1 MAAISSEERRR
12 RARDLVRRVGR
23 KDSAADVLAEASTQ
37 LRRLLSFDAAV
48 WLSTDPITGL
58 PVMPTRVEDVEP
70 RDPRQCADHWR
81 HEFLV
86 EDVNLFRDLARAPV
100 PAAALRA
107 TLGDPR
113 RSTRYRTFLQPD
125 GFSDELR
132 TVLRV
137 GQAPWGAVSLFRRD
151 GEASFDRRDVDLMAD
166 LSEPLG
172 QALRQ
177 RARPV
182 AGNGH
187 SGAPAAPGVLLF
199 SGTRELMAI
208 DEQAR
213 TWLDELP
220 AGDRFPAGL
229 GVALPNWMAVLAAR
243 AAADHAGVTA
253 RVRVRTRRGRWLVCH
268 ASRLHDAAGPDRI
281 ALVVDAASPGDVAPI
296 LTAAWELTA
305 REQQITYMIAR
316 GADTNEIA
324 RTLFLSHF
332 TVRDH
337 IKAIFGKVGVT
348 SRGQLVARLYTEFY
362 EPLRLGGGVEHV
374 NTR

>member
-125 GFSDELR
+125 GFTDEL
-132 TVLRV
+132 
-137 GQAPWGAVSLFRRD
+137 
-151 GEASFDRRDVDLMAD
+151 
-166 LSEPLG
+166 
-172 QALRQ
+172 
-177 RARPV
+177 
-182 AGNGH
+182 
-187 SGAPAAPGVLLF
+187 
-199 SGTRELMAI
+199 
-208 DEQAR
+208 
-213 TWLDELP
+213 
-220 AGDRFPAGL
+220 
-229 GVALPNWMAVLAAR
+229 
-243 AAADHAGVTA
+243 
-253 RVRVRTRRGRWLVCH
+253 
-268 ASRLHDAAGPDRI
+268 
-281 ALVVDAASPGDVAPI
+281 
-296 LTAAWELTA
+296 
-305 REQQITYMIAR
+305 
-316 GADTNEIA
+316 
-324 RTLFLSHF
+324 TLFLSHF